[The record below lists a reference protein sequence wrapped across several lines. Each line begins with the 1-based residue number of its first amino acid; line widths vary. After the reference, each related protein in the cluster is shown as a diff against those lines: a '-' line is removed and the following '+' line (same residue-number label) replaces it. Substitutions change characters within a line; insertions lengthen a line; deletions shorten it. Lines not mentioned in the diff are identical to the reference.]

1 VKIPSPSLLATET
14 IKVFKNMSRLSSRLF
29 SNRSVKEVYNEI
41 PKDRFRYITRHP
53 WAVRKL
59 VSVSLEQDQ
68 EGSHYHGILNTIA
81 NDCIGPCP
89 IIIGQTPEYVVNIDI
104 EQQWLKFC
112 QLNEI
117 GKSFRLLR
125 RAAAKTGVAIG
136 IPYKITHDFADDVK
150 LGLKVLSS
158 ERLQNP
164 PISRLLDENIYEGI
178 KYDEN
183 WNPERIW
190 VDTGEEFEVNKI
202 LLWWKQKDEALL
214 RGIPECSPALCIFP
228 SVQRYLTAL
237 VRSAEFKSC
246 IPIVVKLDPH
256 VWGKSDAIADGVPSG
271 MWEMEPG
278 QIPTLPPGTSLESLS
293 NSGTSAE
300 DINAIDAMVGSAA
313 RCVNMPLNLA
323 IGNSAKLNMAAS
335 QVDLGPWKNTVKIDR
350 EDFSVVI
357 HRFFKMWLRMGRM
370 IPGYFREITNKY
382 IDESGIAYSIGN
394 AQLFSHPDP
403 NKVASSRL
411 TDLISGANT
420 LTRLYAEEGLNAK
433 RELTR
438 EAELMGIT
446 YEELCKII
454 LSARSSTSIQI
465 IHDNKELVKS
475 TDDEDD

>member
-1 VKIPSPSLLATET
+1 MKIPLVSQVANRVSN
-14 IKVFKNMSRLSSRLF
+14 FFRNSSTK
-29 SNRSVKEVYNEI
+29 KEAYNEI
-41 PKDRFRYITRHP
+41 PRDRFRVITRHP

-68 EGSHYHGILNTIA
+68 EGSHYHGILNTIS

-89 IIIGQTPEYVVNIDI
+89 IIIGQTAEYSVNIDI
-104 EQQWLKFC
+104 EQKWLKFC

-117 GKSFRLLR
+117 GTAFRLLR
-125 RAAAKTGVAIG
+125 RAAAKTGLAIG
-136 IPYKITHDFADDVK
+136 IPYKITHAFADEVK

-158 ERLQNP
+158 ERLNNP
-164 PISRLLDENIYEGI
+164 PIARLLEDNIYDGI
-178 KYDEN
+178 KYDAN
-183 WNPERIW
+183 WNPEHIW
-190 VDTGEEFEVNKI
+190 IDTGEDYRVDDI
-202 LLWWKQKDEALL
+202 LFWWKKKDEALL

-246 IPIVVKLDPH
+246 IPVVVKLDPH
-256 VWGKSDAIADGVPSG
+256 VWGKSDAIADGTPTG

-350 EDFSVVI
+350 EEFSVVI
-357 HRFFKMWLRMGRM
+357 HRFFKMWLTMGRM
-370 IPGYFREITNKY
+370 TKGYFKELTNKY
-382 IDESGIAYSIGN
+382 IDANDVSYSIGN

-420 LTRLYAEEGLNAK
+420 LTRLYAEDGLNAK

-465 IHDNKELVKS
+465 IHNEEAATS
-475 TDDEDD
+475 STATDDE